1 MKKSILVIVVLT
13 LLFTNS
19 LLAQVNQQATANS
32 PTSMGMVIYSND
44 VETVWNTFRL
54 ANYSKNQGET
64 VQVFLLAKGVEV
76 DLLVNDNKDLKEQ
89 VDAFLEKV
97 GEIQGCGTC
106 LKSRKMMNH
115 RFVPSHH
122 WRFICCDSEKQ
133 NSTNILKIG

>member
-97 GEIQGCGTC
+97 GEIQGCGIC

>member
-122 WRFICCDSEKQ
+122 WAIYM
-133 NSTNILKIG
+133 L